1 MRKQK
6 GFSLIEL
13 LIVVAIIL
21 IIAAIAIPNLLRAR
35 IAANEASSVSSIRT
49 INTAEVTYQTSYPT
63 VGYAVT
69 LPALGPGG
77 AACAAPAQANAC
89 LLDNVL
95 SSAITAGTAKS
106 GYYYGVGGVV
116 SGTMVL
122 TYTVG
127 SSAAVF
133 NQTGVRNF
141 CSSDDGVIHF
151 NSPAGQS
158 TPVTTTAACQAF
170 TVLQ

>member
-21 IIAAIAIPNLLRAR
+21 IIAAIAIPNLLRPR

-49 INTAEVTYQTSYPT
+49 INTAEITCQTSYPT

-69 LPALGPGG
+69 MAALGPGG

-106 GYYYGVGGVV
+106 GYYYGVGGV
-116 SGTMVL
+116 
-122 TYTVG
+122 
-127 SSAAVF
+127 
-133 NQTGVRNF
+133 RNF

-151 NSPAGQS
+151 ESPAGQS
-158 TPVTTTAACQAF
+158 APVTTTAACQAF

>member
-1 MRKQK
+1 VQ
-6 GFSLIEL
+6 LQ
-13 LIVVAIIL
+13 
-21 IIAAIAIPNLLRAR
+21 LRLTPACW
-35 IAANEASSVSSIRT
+35 IM
-49 INTAEVTYQTSYPT
+49 YWPT
-63 VGYAVT
+63 PS
-69 LPALGPGG
+69 LPALPR
-77 AACAAPAQANAC
+77 AA
-89 LLDNVL
+89 
-95 SSAITAGTAKS
+95 TTT
-106 GYYYGVGGVV
+106 GVGGVV

-141 CSSDDGVIHF
+141 CSSEDGVIHF
-151 NSPAGQS
+151 ESPAGQS